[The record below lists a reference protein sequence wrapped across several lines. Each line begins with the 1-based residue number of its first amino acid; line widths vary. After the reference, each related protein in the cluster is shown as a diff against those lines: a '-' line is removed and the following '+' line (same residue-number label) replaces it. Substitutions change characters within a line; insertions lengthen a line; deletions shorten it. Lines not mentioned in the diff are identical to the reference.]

1 MMNKSQPSRSFVRS
15 QIPGFTLI
23 ELLVVI
29 AVIGILLA
37 ILLPAISGLREGA
50 RQSTC
55 ANNMRQLGLA
65 IRNFE
70 ANQKKLPPA
79 RTYNHDKYGNHNV
92 LMFILPYMELD
103 YISDNIDLMKNWN
116 DGTLS
121 DPNSNESIAKQC
133 VHSFICPSAPYR
145 DPDNEDDVSDY
156 TAAYKIDNGSLY
168 ADLKGL
174 GYEGE
179 KTALLEGGLGN
190 NTLLPLSAIRDGL
203 ENTIMLVER
212 AGLPWNYV
220 DRKRVGDADGDKRW
234 ASYSTPFMID
244 HLYWDRFDNPTQK
257 EIEAGIEDAQD
268 FGWKIMNR
276 KNSQEIYS
284 FHPEGAVFLYGD
296 GAAKFVS
303 EDLDPV
309 AFVNLFTRNGGEVE
323 FRPN

>member
-1 MMNKSQPSRSFVRS
+1 MNKSQPSRSFVRS

-145 DPDNEDDVSDY
+145 DPDDNYDVTDY
-156 TAAYKIDNGSLY
+156 TAAYKIDSNSIY
-168 ADLKGL
+168 DDLKDL
-174 GYEGE
+174 GYEGTE
-179 KTALLEGGLGN
+179 TALEEGALGD
-190 NTLLPLSAIRDGL
+190 NTLLSISAIRDGL

-212 AGLPWNYV
+212 AGLPYNYE
-220 DRKRVGDADGDKRW
+220 RGKQQPTNYTSRMRW
-234 ASYSTPFMID
+234 APYTTPFSINEMYYD
-244 HLYWDRFDNPTQK
+244 PGGS
-257 EIEAGIEDAQD
+257 EGGS
-268 FGWKIMNR
+268 GWKIMNR

-309 AFVNLFTRNGGEVE
+309 AFANLFTRDGGEVE

>member
-1 MMNKSQPSRSFVRS
+1 MNKSQPSRSFVRS

-79 RTYNHDKYGNHNV
+79 RTDNHDKYGNHNV

-145 DPDNEDDVSDY
+145 DPDDNYDVTDY
-156 TAAYKIDNGSLY
+156 TAAYKIDSNSIY
-168 ADLKGL
+168 DDLKDL
-174 GYEGE
+174 GYEGTE
-179 KTALLEGGLGN
+179 TALEEGALGD
-190 NTLLPLSAIRDGL
+190 NTLLSISAIRDGL

-212 AGLPWNYV
+212 AGLPYNYE
-220 DRKRVGDADGDKRW
+220 RGKQQPTNYTSRMRW
-234 ASYSTPFMID
+234 APYTTPFSINEMYYD
-244 HLYWDRFDNPTQK
+244 PGGS
-257 EIEAGIEDAQD
+257 EGGS
-268 FGWKIMNR
+268 GWKIMNR
-276 KNSQEIYS
+276 KNIDKSPLCLEIY
-284 FHPEGAVFLYGD
+284 L
-296 GAAKFVS
+296 
-303 EDLDPV
+303 
-309 AFVNLFTRNGGEVE
+309 
-323 FRPN
+323 